1 MSVVADG
8 SGSRC
13 RAVVARMGAER
24 TRWRVMVEA
33 WPSAGRYEGRLV
45 FEPDNLGAS
54 ASSRVTAPVLRGGSA
69 EDVVGAAYDM
79 SEKRLRE
86 LLHSLA

>member
-1 MSVVADG
+1 MEVVAEG
-8 SGSRC
+8 NGSRC
-13 RAVVARMGAER
+13 RAVVARVGAER

-33 WPSAGRYEGRLV
+33 WPAADRYEGRLV
-45 FEPDNLGAS
+45 FEPDAFGAS
-54 ASSRVTAPVLRGGSA
+54 ASSRMTAPVLRGHSA
-69 EDVVGAAYDM
+69 EDVVSAAYDM

>member
-1 MSVVADG
+1 MEVVANG
-8 SGSRC
+8 NGSRC

-24 TRWRVMVEA
+24 TRWRVTVEA
-33 WPSAGRYEGRLV
+33 WPAADRYEGRLV
-45 FEPDNLGAS
+45 FEPDSLGMS
-54 ASSRVTAPVLRGGSA
+54 ANSRVTAPVLRGQSA
-69 EDVVGAAYDM
+69 EDVVGAAYDI